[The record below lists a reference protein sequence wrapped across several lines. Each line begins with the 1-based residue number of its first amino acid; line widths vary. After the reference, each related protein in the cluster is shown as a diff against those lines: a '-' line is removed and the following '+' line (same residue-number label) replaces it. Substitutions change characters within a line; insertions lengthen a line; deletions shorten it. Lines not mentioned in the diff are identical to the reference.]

1 LSPTISNAEVT
12 GQLHLKNVSKNDIS
26 IKI

>member
-12 GQLHLKNVSKNDIS
+12 GQLHLKNVSKIDII

>member
-12 GQLHLKNVSKNDIS
+12 GQVHLKNLLNIDII

>member
-1 LSPTISNAEVT
+1 LSPTISNAEVI
-12 GQLHLKNVSKNDIS
+12 GQLHLKNVSEIDII

>member
-12 GQLHLKNVSKNDIS
+12 GQLHLKNVFKIDII